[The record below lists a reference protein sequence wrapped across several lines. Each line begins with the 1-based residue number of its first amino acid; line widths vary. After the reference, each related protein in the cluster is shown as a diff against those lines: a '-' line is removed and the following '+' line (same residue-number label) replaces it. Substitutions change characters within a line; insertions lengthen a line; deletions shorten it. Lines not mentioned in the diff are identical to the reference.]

1 MNKTTLTLAIP
12 ASLKKEM
19 RGIRGVN
26 WSEETRCLLEDRIK
40 RLKLLQE
47 LDELTK
53 HSSLTEEDVIE
64 IGRKIKAGVARRHG
78 IRV

>member
-1 MNKTTLTLAIP
+1 MH
-12 ASLKKEM
+12 
-19 RGIRGVN
+19 GIRGVN